1 MLTSKFFRGLTATGP
16 GSFGFRHQP
25 LDLRDRIALR
35 ILLSQ
40 ADGFAERFASAF
52 RTRRRWLAPSSRLH
66 SPPCSAPWNTPRPIK
81 TSVRAN
87 PSPTRFTQACHGFF
101 GYRFAYGDDDTTFDA
116 WTKAAGHHAMPGD
129 VGTKLARLNG
139 ASGRPPRVGSGLGC

>member
-52 RTRRRWLAPSSRLH
+52 RTRRRH
-66 SPPCSAPWNTPRPIK
+66 
-81 TSVRAN
+81 
-87 PSPTRFTQACHGFF
+87 
-101 GYRFAYGDDDTTFDA
+101 
-116 WTKAAGHHAMPGD
+116 
-129 VGTKLARLNG
+129 
-139 ASGRPPRVGSGLGC
+139 PPRRLEESPRAVVPHEDHDLQVLEVKPESGGDQYHSDAALEQPQRRPDAT